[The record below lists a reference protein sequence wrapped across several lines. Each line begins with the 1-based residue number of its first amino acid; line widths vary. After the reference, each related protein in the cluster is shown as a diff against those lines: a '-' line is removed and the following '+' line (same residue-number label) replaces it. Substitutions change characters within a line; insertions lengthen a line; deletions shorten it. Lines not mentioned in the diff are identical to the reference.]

1 MGFATVAAV
10 TAFGG
15 VADSASDATS
25 NSIHRT
31 WNRIRYRSF
40 LPFEGIGRISV
51 VDTRSATTRCAP
63 PADHG
68 QTKSTGTYSPFLE
81 RAQFSGAPPKPNSMS
96 RRRLLRRQ
104 LYILV
109 RGRVGVARNQ
119 PKAGLGHAGAVPVEE
134 AQLPDRREHGLVVH
148 ELLELVEDHL
158 AALGVQLG
166 RLLAEEAFDVRVT
179 AIAVEAVGRHE
190 GLDPSRGVASG
201 SAPALDEV
209 SELLVLELAEE
220 RRPLERTHLRGDPDH
235 AEVVHDGL
243 DHRCVGVVDRIF
255 PGVEAIGVAGLGEEL
270 LRLRR
275 IVRPERWLPGELEAV
290 RNDARGDPREAERLR
305 LVDGLAI
312 DRVVRRH
319 AHALVGPR
327 RLRVPLID
335 EVHPLRAVED
345 RRFQREPG
353 RPPQLLSERPA
364 DGIDDVGLAALQ
376 HGQPR

>member
-104 LYILV
+104 LHILV

-119 PKAGLGHAGAVPVEE
+119 PKAGLGHAGAVSVEE
-134 AQLPDRREHGLVVH
+134 AQLPDRREHDLVVH
-148 ELLELVEDHL
+148 ELLELVEDRL

-166 RLLAEEAFDVRVT
+166 RLLTEEPLDVRVT
-179 AIAVEAVGRHE
+179 AVAIEAVGRHE
-190 GLDPSRGVASG
+190 GLDPGRGVAGG

-209 SELLVLELAEE
+209 SELLFLELAEE
-220 RRPLERTHLRGDPDH
+220 RRPLERTHLGRDPDH

-243 DHRCVGVVDRIF
+243 DHRS
-255 PGVEAIGVAGLGEEL
+255 EEHTSELQSPVHLVCRL
-270 LRLRR
+270 L
-275 IVRPERWLPGELEAV
+275 LEKKNKIYLAV
-290 RNDARGDPREAERLR
+290 SPPRTSR
-305 LVDGLAI
+305 
-312 DRVVRRH
+312 VRRY
-319 AHALVGPR
+319 APPR
-327 RLRVPLID
+327 
-335 EVHPLRAVED
+335 
-345 RRFQREPG
+345 
-353 RPPQLLSERPA
+353 
-364 DGIDDVGLAALQ
+364 
-376 HGQPR
+376 